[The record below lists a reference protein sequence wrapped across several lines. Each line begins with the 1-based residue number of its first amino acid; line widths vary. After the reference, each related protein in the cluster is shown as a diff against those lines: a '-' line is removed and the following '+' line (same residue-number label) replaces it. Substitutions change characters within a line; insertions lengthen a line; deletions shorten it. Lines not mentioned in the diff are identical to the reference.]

1 MAKKYNCY
9 HEVVDGRRACIC
21 LLSTDEGDVE
31 GCDDGKRHDMSAGLE
46 PKVAK
51 SPTITTKRP
60 SRSSRLRHR
69 SFYVNT
75 LLSVSISLARL
86 RCCTLLRQLPTMV
99 VLVDLDDD
107 EPPREKNLLNV
118 KPLHH
123 SVTEEVKSVPV
134 VDERPNPNINGFSA
148 ALSCYP

>member
-1 MAKKYNCY
+1 MLIDADERRGCCDSGERQDVKKT
-9 HEVVDGRRACIC
+9 RAE
-21 LLSTDEGDVE
+21 L
-31 GCDDGKRHDMSAGLE
+31 K
-46 PKVAK
+46 PKGAK
-51 SPTITTKRP
+51 SPANATKSP
-60 SRSSRLRHR
+60 SGRHE
-69 SFYVNT
+69 SGIALASINT
-75 LLSVSISLARL
+75 LLFAFLRLVWL

-107 EPPREKNLLNV
+107 EPPSYETHTTGLMNV

-123 SVTEEVKSVPV
+123 CLAEDVQSVLV